1 MECSFYVF
9 GNDPANG
16 RKGRTGMKEIG
27 AIIAELRREKGL
39 LQKDLSDILNM
50 SPSNISNYENG
61 ERTPSVEMLMSLAGL
76 YHCSTDYLLGLSK
89 DTNDRLLDCSMLSDK
104 QMVLLESFLNSLG

>member
-1 MECSFYVF
+1 MVRGLGEKLQSQRMMHKLSQKETASMLGVS
-9 GNDPANG
+9 PAV
-16 RKGRTGMKEIG
+16 
-27 AIIAELRREKGL
+27 
-39 LQKDLSDILNM
+39 
-50 SPSNISNYENG
+50 ISKYENG